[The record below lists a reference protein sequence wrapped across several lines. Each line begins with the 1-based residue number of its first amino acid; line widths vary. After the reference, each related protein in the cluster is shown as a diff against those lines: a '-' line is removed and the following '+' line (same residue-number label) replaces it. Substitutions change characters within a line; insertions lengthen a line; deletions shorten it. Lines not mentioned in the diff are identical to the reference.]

1 MEDVRFHELA
11 PGSLIDGK
19 YRIERVLGQGGMGAV
34 FRATHVGT
42 HRVVAVKVINPQFS
56 NNPEFVE
63 RFRREAEAAGRLR
76 HPNVVDVTDFGFST
90 NHEGKVAYLVMEYLD
105 GCTLAEVLQEEVK
118 LARAWVA
125 DILEQTCSAV
135 EAAHQIGLVHRDLKP
150 ENIWLEP
157 NRRGGYTVKVLDFGL
172 VKFGEVGGKL
182 VSSPATQA
190 VVALKADDLERS
202 TLFLESS
209 PPASFSDEPST
220 LIQGEGTD
228 TLDQPASGTTSQLT
242 RIGSVMG
249 TPLYMSP
256 EQWRGDSLDKRTDI
270 YSLGVIA
277 YRMLSGL
284 LPFTAE
290 QARAAAIKRDD
301 TATDLRE
308 INKRIPK
315 KISRTVMSALASD
328 PNLRPQTA
336 AGFASALKAATE
348 GTGTLLR
355 QAVSLY
361 SEEFPLFIRTSLVGY
376 IPLMILIGLLNFMDK
391 IVPQESF
398 SKLLGTVVGL
408 GIFVAIILAS
418 LIGHFGISA
427 VTAPLVIQKII
438 VPLRPASLR
447 AGLAALRGRWPVI
460 IGVSITVVIAII
472 IGMAG
477 FAVAGAV
484 IALLLSLAA
493 PVAVMERRGVF
504 RTLFRSISLVKR
516 SWFTALVITILAF
529 GLPVLVWWACVD
541 SNIVFK
547 MDEQWNPKE
556 FSVNFSISGRSALY
570 QLLNILIT
578 PLSAIMTSLLYLKT
592 KRAGGESMREAA
604 ERFDDV
610 SQSAS
615 EWQKRMRTS
624 GISL

>member
-1 MEDVRFHELA
+1 MEDVQLHELA

-90 NHEGKVAYLVMEYLD
+90 NHDGKIAYLVMEYLD
-105 GCTLAEVLQEEVK
+105 GCTLADILLEEGK
-118 LARAWVA
+118 LSREWVA

-172 VKFGEVGGKL
+172 VKFGEVGGT
-182 VSSPATQA
+182 VVANPAPQA
-190 VVALKADDLERS
+190 AVALKSDNLESS
-202 TLFLESS
+202 TLFLESN
-209 PPASFSDEPST
+209 PPATSSDEAST
-220 LIQGEGTD
+220 LIQGEGIQ
-228 TLDQPASGTTSQLT
+228 TLDEPSSLTTSQLT
-242 RIGSVMG
+242 RMGSVMG

-256 EQWRGDSLDKRTDI
+256 EQWRGTSLDKRTDI

-277 YRMLSGL
+277 YRMLTGL
-284 LPFTAE
+284 LPFTADE
-290 QARAAAIKRDD
+290 ARAAAMRRENA
-301 TATDLRE
+301 ATNLRE

-315 KISRTVMSALASD
+315 KVSRTVMSALASD

-361 SEEFPLFIRTSLVGY
+361 SEEFPLFIRTSLIAY
-376 IPLMILIGLLNFMDK
+376 IPLIILIALLNFMDK
-391 IVPQESF
+391 IIPQESF
-398 SKLLGTVVGL
+398 SKLAGMFMGL
-408 GIFVAIILAS
+408 GIFISIILAS

-447 AGLAALRGRWPVI
+447 AGLAALRGRWPVT

-472 IGMAG
+472 IGMAA
-477 FAVAGAV
+477 FAPAGAV
-484 IALLLSLAA
+484 IAVLLSLAA

-504 RTLFRSISLVKR
+504 RTLFRSISLVRR
-516 SWFTALVITILAF
+516 SWLTALVITILAF
-529 GLPVLVWWACVD
+529 GLPVLVWWASVD

-547 MDEQWNPKE
+547 MDEN
-556 FSVNFSISGRSALY
+556 
-570 QLLNILIT
+570 
-578 PLSAIMTSLLYLKT
+578 
-592 KRAGGESMREAA
+592 
-604 ERFDDV
+604 
-610 SQSAS
+610 
-615 EWQKRMRTS
+615 
-624 GISL
+624 

>member
-1 MEDVRFHELA
+1 MEDVVFQELA

-19 YRIERVLGQGGMGAV
+19 YRIERMLGQGGMGAV
-34 FRATHVGT
+34 FKATHVGT
-42 HRVVAVKVINPQFS
+42 HRAVAVKIINPEFS
-56 NNPEFVE
+56 NKPEFVE

-90 NHEGKVAYLVMEYLD
+90 NHDGKVAYLVMEYLD
-105 GCTLAEVLQEEVK
+105 GCTLADILLEEGK
-118 LARAWVA
+118 LAREWVA
-125 DILEQTCSAV
+125 DILEQACSAV
-135 EAAHQIGLVHRDLKP
+135 EEAHRNGLVHRDLKP

-172 VKFGEVGGKL
+172 VKFGEVGSK
-182 VSSPATQA
+182 
-190 VVALKADDLERS
+190 VVPDSAAQSVAALKADDLERS

-209 PPASFSDEPST
+209 PPEDSIDEAST
-220 LIQGEGTD
+220 LIQGDGTP
-228 TLDQPASGTTSQLT
+228 TLDEPSSGSTSELT

-256 EQWRGDSLDKRTDI
+256 EQWRGESLDKRTDI

-277 YRMLSGL
+277 YRMLSGY

-290 QARAAAIKRDD
+290 QARAAAIKRED
-301 TATDLRE
+301 AASDLRE

-315 KISRTVMSALASD
+315 KVSRTVMSALASD
-328 PNLRPQTA
+328 PNKRPQTA
-336 AGFASALKAATE
+336 TGFASALKAATE

-361 SEEFPLFIRTSLVGY
+361 SEEFPLFIRTSLIGY
-376 IPLMILIGLLNFMDK
+376 VPLIILIVVLNFLDK
-391 IVPQESF
+391 LVPQKS
-398 SKLLGTVVGL
+398 LPQLPGVIMGL
-408 GIFVAIILAS
+408 GLFVAIILAS
-418 LIGHFGISA
+418 LTGHFGISA

-460 IGVSITVVIAII
+460 IGVSITVVIAIV

-477 FAVAGAV
+477 FALPGAV
-484 IALLLSLAA
+484 IAVLLSLAA
-493 PVAVMERRGVF
+493 PVAVMERRRVF
-504 RTLFRSISLVKR
+504 GTLLRSVSLVRR
-516 SWFTALVITILAF
+516 SWLTALVITILAF
-529 GLPVLVWWACVD
+529 GLPVLVWWASVD

-556 FSVNFSISGRSALY
+556 FSINFSISGRSALY

-604 ERFDDV
+604 ERFDDSRESV
-610 SQSAS
+610 ST
-615 EWQKRMRTS
+615 WQKRMRTG

>member
-1 MEDVRFHELA
+1 MEDVQLHELA

-90 NHEGKVAYLVMEYLD
+90 NHDGKIAYLVMEYLD
-105 GCTLAEVLQEEVK
+105 GCTLADILLEEGK
-118 LARAWVA
+118 LSREWVA

-172 VKFGEVGGKL
+172 VKFGEVGGT
-182 VSSPATQA
+182 VVANPAPQA
-190 VVALKADDLERS
+190 AVALKSDNLESS
-202 TLFLESS
+202 TLFLESN
-209 PPASFSDEPST
+209 PPATSSDEAST
-220 LIQGEGTD
+220 LIQGEGIQ
-228 TLDQPASGTTSQLT
+228 TLDEPSSLTTSQLT
-242 RIGSVMG
+242 RMGSVMG

-256 EQWRGDSLDKRTDI
+256 EQWRGTSLDKRTDI

-277 YRMLSGL
+277 YRMLTGL
-284 LPFTAE
+284 LPFTADE
-290 QARAAAIKRDD
+290 ARAAAMRRENA
-301 TATDLRE
+301 ATNLRE

-315 KISRTVMSALASD
+315 KVSRTVMSALASD

-361 SEEFPLFIRTSLVGY
+361 SEEFPLFIRTSLIAY
-376 IPLMILIGLLNFMDK
+376 IPLIILIALLNFMDK
-391 IVPQESF
+391 IIPQESF
-398 SKLLGTVVGL
+398 SKLAGMFMGL
-408 GIFVAIILAS
+408 GIFISIILAS

-447 AGLAALRGRWPVI
+447 AGLAALRGRWPVT

-472 IGMAG
+472 IGMAA
-477 FAVAGAV
+477 FAPAGAV
-484 IALLLSLAA
+484 IAVLLSLAA

-504 RTLFRSISLVKR
+504 RTLFRSISLVRR
-516 SWFTALVITILAF
+516 SWLTALVITILAF
-529 GLPVLVWWACVD
+529 GLPVLVWWASVD

-547 MDEQWNPKE
+547 MDENWNPKE
-556 FSVNFSISGRSALY
+556 FSINFSMSGRSALY
-570 QLLNILIT
+570 QLFNILIT

-592 KRAGGESMREAA
+592 KRAGGESMRESA
-604 ERFDDV
+604 ERFDDA
-610 SQSAS
+610 SQSPS